1 MYAAAA
7 DVIGIYLLF
16 LFLNSTPV
24 YQKVEVRIGNTRDG
38 FYLRKVEYYCGEEF
52 TRI

>member
-1 MYAAAA
+1 MSSL
-7 DVIGIYLLF
+7 ILF

-52 TRI
+52 TGI